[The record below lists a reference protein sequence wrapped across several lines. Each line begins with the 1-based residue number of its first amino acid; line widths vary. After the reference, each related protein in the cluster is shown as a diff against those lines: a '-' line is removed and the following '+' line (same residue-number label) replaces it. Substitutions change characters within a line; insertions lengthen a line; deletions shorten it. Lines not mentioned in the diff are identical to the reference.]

1 MPRRH
6 PPFFIP
12 FYRLLLLALLPAMP
26 LLAQPVDPSAEE
38 VGAEL
43 LDSAQTVEV
52 EAPMADAEIAR
63 RLGDIYEATERF
75 APLSV
80 EVRDGVVFLRGRTR
94 EERYREWA
102 SELARKTQD
111 VVAVV
116 NDIVVDR
123 GPLWSLAPAW
133 REALELWRQFIQT
146 LPLLV
151 LGAVVLGMT
160 LLFANALSRSLVNP
174 LRGVTDSDLLQG
186 VLRKTIHVVVVLFG
200 VYLFLRISGLTQVA
214 LAIISGTGLVGLVL
228 GFAFRDI
235 GENFLSSILIS
246 VQKPFQLG
254 DLIEVEGNLG
264 IVQKVTTRGTMLVD
278 FEGNHIQLANA
289 TVYKSTI
296 KNFTANPS
304 RRIDFAVGIG
314 YDASI
319 VAAQDVALGVL
330 RQHSAVLNDPEPTV
344 LVEALGA
351 ATINLRVYFWIDGH
365 RHSVFKMQSALIRL
379 IVRAFEEAG
388 ISLPDEAR
396 EVIFPQG
403 VPVQLAREPAQQAP
417 LPPLAQRPLPAL
429 RQDAEREVSPAEGDL
444 ASEVGEIEKQ
454 ARASRAPDQGGDILG
469 ETTPPRSSPGV
480 R

>member
-1 MPRRH
+1 MSRRQPLH
-6 PPFFIP
+6 ATPFR
-12 FYRLLLLALLPAMP
+12 RLLLLALLPAMP
-26 LLAQPVDPSAEE
+26 LLAQPTDPPT
-38 VGAEL
+38 GIDAEL
-43 LDSAQTVEV
+43 VGSEQAVEV
-52 EAPMADAEIAR
+52 EAPMEDAEIAR
-63 RLGDIYEATERF
+63 RLRDIYEATERF

-80 EVRDGVVFLRGRTR
+80 AVRDGVVFLRGRTR
-94 EERYREWA
+94 EARYREWA

-116 NDIVVDR
+116 NDIEVDS
-123 GPLWSLAPAW
+123 GPLWSLAPAR

-146 LPLLV
+146 LPLLI
-151 LGAVVLGMT
+151 LGAVVLGLT
-160 LLFANALSRSLVNP
+160 LVFANVLSRSLVNP

>member
-1 MPRRH
+1 
-6 PPFFIP
+6 
-12 FYRLLLLALLPAMP
+12 
-26 LLAQPVDPSAEE
+26 
-38 VGAEL
+38 
-43 LDSAQTVEV
+43 
-52 EAPMADAEIAR
+52 
-63 RLGDIYEATERF
+63 
-75 APLSV
+75 
-80 EVRDGVVFLRGRTR
+80 
-94 EERYREWA
+94 
-102 SELARKTQD
+102 
-111 VVAVV
+111 
-116 NDIVVDR
+116 
-123 GPLWSLAPAW
+123 
-133 REALELWRQFIQT
+133 
-146 LPLLV
+146 
-151 LGAVVLGMT
+151 
-160 LLFANALSRSLVNP
+160 
-174 LRGVTDSDLLQG
+174 
-186 VLRKTIHVVVVLFG
+186 
-200 VYLFLRISGLTQVA
+200 
-214 LAIISGTGLVGLVL
+214 VL

-254 DLIEVEGNLG
+254 DLIQVEGNLG

-296 KNFTANPS
+296 KNFTANPN

-344 LVEALGA
+344 LVETLGA

-365 RHSVFKMQSALIRL
+365 QHSVFKMQSAAIRL

-403 VPVQLAREPAQQAP
+403 VPVQLAREAPERAPA
-417 LPPLAQRPLPAL
+417 PPLAQRPLPAVQ
-429 RQDAEREVSPAEGDL
+429 RDAEREASPAEGDL

-454 ARASRAPDQGGDILG
+454 ARASRAPERGGDILR
-469 ETTPPRSSPGV
+469 EAAQR
-480 R
+480 RH